1 MALPALSSPEFMTE
15 IPSTKQKIKF
25 RPFLVKEEK
34 ILYMALEGQDPIE
47 ITNAIQNTLESCILT
62 EGIDVAK
69 LATFDIEHL
78 FLQLRGKSVGE
89 EVEIVLRHKEG
100 DCKESVN
107 LSINLDEI
115 KVKGDITD
123 GKIMINDKIGVKMR
137 YPSFS
142 DTSKITD
149 VDSAEGVFGALA
161 VLIEYIYDKETVYND
176 FDRSEMVNWLGNL
189 NQEQFK
195 KLTDYIQNVPKL
207 SHEVEWTC
215 NVCKKKETILLE
227 GLQSF
232 FT

>member
-89 EVEIVLRHKEG
+89 EVEIVLRHKELEKECERL
-100 DCKESVN
+100 CKELKIKGPCCIQWKEERAGKPKLIECNPRLGGGTFFSTLAGVN
-107 LSINLDEI
+107 PAKIYLEDIKQKQYPKEI
-115 KVKGDITD
+115 KVT
-123 GKIMINDKIGVKMR
+123 R
-137 YPSFS
+137 YFEEIV
-142 DTSKITD
+142 TS
-149 VDSAEGVFGALA
+149 
-161 VLIEYIYDKETVYND
+161 
-176 FDRSEMVNWLGNL
+176 
-189 NQEQFK
+189 
-195 KLTDYIQNVPKL
+195 
-207 SHEVEWTC
+207 
-215 NVCKKKETILLE
+215 
-227 GLQSF
+227 
-232 FT
+232 

>member
-115 KVKGDITD
+115 KVKGITHSIQTYQVVDTQENLSKKNNLLAEEYD
-123 GKIMINDKIGVKMR
+123 G
-137 YPSFS
+137 FS
-142 DTSKITD
+142 LS
-149 VDSAEGVFGALA
+149 VDLNRS
-161 VLIEYIYDKETVYND
+161 DKEQVVASLHKALD
-176 FDRSEMVNWLGNL
+176 E
-189 NQEQFK
+189 
-195 KLTDYIQNVPKL
+195 
-207 SHEVEWTC
+207 
-215 NVCKKKETILLE
+215 
-227 GLQSF
+227 LQ
-232 FT
+232 